1 MYYNYYAYSVSAI
14 IGLCLIIQELMLEA
28 LLIIKIIVIGNK
40 AKNHSEKKRDKN
52 IEKMGQKPGYIRI
65 HNAYH
70 FLLEVNS
77 IFLHFHLAVE
87 YRIDLRSNSDHAA
100 LSIMYP
106 CLCLS
111 KVFSLV

>member
-1 MYYNYYAYSVSAI
+1 MFDYSRNNVS
-14 IGLCLIIQELMLEA
+14 G
-28 LLIIKIIVIGNK
+28 IVNNK
-40 AKNHSEKKRDKN
+40 NNNWKQGQKPFRKKRDDN
-52 IEKMGQKPGYIRI
+52 IEKMGRYIRI

-77 IFLHFHLAVE
+77 IFLHFDIAVE

-111 KVFSLV
+111 KVFSLYNYKTAFNKFNTYIKVY

>member
-1 MYYNYYAYSVSAI
+1 MFDYSRINVR
-14 IGLCLIIQELMLEA
+14 G
-28 LLIIKIIVIGNK
+28 IVNNK
-40 AKNHSEKKRDKN
+40 NNSYWKQGQKPFGKKRDKN

-77 IFLHFHLAVE
+77 IFLHFDLAVE